1 MPAKRTSLQD
11 RVQKDRMSRAISAF
25 VSTPVAGE
33 EPEYPSDE
41 ATAAAEAAGPVGA
54 TGPTGPTGTIA
65 AGAPAGATGP
75 TGPTGPTGL
84 AEAPSRPKQRLVST
98 ERNIIIGGRKY
109 STIYYDTDVVKRQ
122 AYHLRESTI
131 EKIALVTR
139 MSGMK
144 KAEFVDFLLSC
155 ALDEILEGEQNLST
169 NA

>member
-41 ATAAAEAAGPVGA
+41 TAAPVSATGATGPTAPAGAAAPVGA
-54 TGPTGPTGTIA
+54 TGPTGPVEIA
-65 AGAPAGATGP
+65 
-75 TGPTGPTGL
+75 
-84 AEAPSRPKQRLVST
+84 SRPKQRLVST

-109 STIYYDTDVVKRQ
+109 STIYYDTDIVKRQ

-131 EKIALVTR
+131 EKIALVTK

-155 ALDEILEGEQNLST
+155 ALDEILEGEQNLSIDL
-169 NA
+169 

>member
-41 ATAAAEAAGPVGA
+41 TAAVAETAGPVGA
-54 TGPTGPTGTIA
+54 TG
-65 AGAPAGATGP
+65 ATGP
-75 TGPTGPTGL
+75 TEPTGAAAPVGAIGPTRPVET
-84 AEAPSRPKQRLVST
+84 ASRPKQRLVST

-109 STIYYDTDVVKRQ
+109 STIYYDTDIVKRQ

-131 EKIALVTR
+131 EKIALVTK

-169 NA
+169 DL